1 MVLSSKKWYCPKRSG
16 TVPARNGT
24 ADNWNRLH
32 ACISSLVAFATRHV
46 QQFSALHY
54 VAITLT
60 VGILREEKQM
70 KIHRL

>member
-1 MVLSSKKWYCPKRSG
+1 M
-16 TVPARNGT
+16 